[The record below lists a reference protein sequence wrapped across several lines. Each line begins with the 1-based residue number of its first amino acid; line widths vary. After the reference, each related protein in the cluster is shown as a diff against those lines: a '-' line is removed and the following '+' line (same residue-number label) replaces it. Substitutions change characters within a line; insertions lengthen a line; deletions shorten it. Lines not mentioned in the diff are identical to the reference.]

1 MGGWLAFNGGPFP
14 KKLAFA
20 FDIVRD
26 RKKELTRVPV

>member
-1 MGGWLAFNGGPFP
+1 MANGQLAFSDGLFP

-26 RKKELTRVPV
+26 RKQAMRV

>member
-1 MGGWLAFNGGPFP
+1 MGGRLAFSDGLFP

-26 RKKELTRVPV
+26 MKQATSVSG